1 MEGGIGG
8 RSKDPQNKKAQDRV
22 CSERVGNL
30 STWLM
35 CTAGLRTVPL
45 ALMIRTRRLW
55 RLGEEC
61 ELYSEGKGISLADVK
76 GGDVFRIV
84 L

>member
-1 MEGGIGG
+1 
-8 RSKDPQNKKAQDRV
+8 
-22 CSERVGNL
+22 
-30 STWLM
+30 M
-35 CTAGLRTVPL
+35 CAAGLRTVAL

-76 GGDVFRIV
+76 GGDVVGIV